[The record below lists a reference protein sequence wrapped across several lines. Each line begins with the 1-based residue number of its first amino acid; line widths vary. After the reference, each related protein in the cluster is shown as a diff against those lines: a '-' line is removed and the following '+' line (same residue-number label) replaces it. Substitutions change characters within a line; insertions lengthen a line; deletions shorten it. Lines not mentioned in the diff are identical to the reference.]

1 MRKGLFFMI
10 KLGRKSYLETS
21 FRHCDGDH
29 EFSLR
34 VMQVWHAVRTR
45 LLNGMAFH
53 RAGPELCPRLLQ
65 PRPRLREERRQR
77 TAIADF
83 RKALEIDPSDQ
94 YAKNNLKRLGVTP

>member
-45 LLNGMAFH
+45 PLNGMAFH
-53 RAGPELCPRLLQ
+53 RAGPELC
-65 PRPRLREERRQR
+65 PRLREERRQR

-83 RKALEIDPSDQ
+83 RKALEINPS
-94 YAKNNLKRLGVTP
+94 YENAKEGLKRLDVTP